1 MIHGNFQQGDNLV
14 KSVEAGMPAP
24 VLNVHDGVWNTIY
37 KLRGVF
43 LCPALFLSFV
53 LDPLTQSVE
62 VRNFAVLVHFHIILY
77 YFTLRVTLRE
87 RNKIIYKIAF
97 CFINKKDTSGMYLD
111 NGHKTHYT
119 IIIPKECKQSR

>member
-24 VLNVHDGVWNTIY
+24 VPNAHDGVWNTIC

-53 LDPLTQSVE
+53 LDPLTQSVK
-62 VRNFAVLVHFHIILY
+62 VRNFAVENEIELY
-77 YFTLRVTLRE
+77 I
-87 RNKIIYKIAF
+87 K
-97 CFINKKDTSGMYLD
+97 
-111 NGHKTHYT
+111 
-119 IIIPKECKQSR
+119 